1 MHDLQVNDEVMV
13 GENTFS
19 KVVSFLHRIEHI
31 DAEFIRIHYEPLQGV
46 NPRTTTTG
54 NYITI
59 TPKHLIE
66 TRNGESTSFSYI
78 PAFEVKPNDLLK
90 YHDRIDG
97 NMEYVRVT
105 RVESVRRDESG
116 IYAPLTE
123 SGTLI
128 VDRIHV
134 SCFSM
139 VKSHRLAELVYKAA
153 NWLMDVTSAKRVYSS
168 DELFDG
174 FTHALWTLAQTL
186 GVSSVFLNL

>member
-1 MHDLQVNDEVMV
+1 MRDLQVNDEVMV

-19 KVVSFLHRIEHI
+19 KVVSFLHRVERI
-31 DAEFIRIHYEPLQGV
+31 DAEFIRIHYEPLQGK
-46 NPRTTTTG
+46 TKG
-54 NYITI
+54 YYITI

-66 TRNGESTSFSYI
+66 TRNGDGDDHTSFSYI
-78 PAFEVKPNDLLK
+78 PAYEVKPNDMLK

-105 RVESVRRDESG
+105 RVESVRREESG

-123 SGTLI
+123 SGTLV
-128 VDRIHV
+128 VDNIHV

-153 NWLMDVTSAKRVYSS
+153 NWLMNVTSAKRVYSS

-174 FTHALWTLAQTL
+174 FTQALWTLAQTL